1 MLCTEVSGNINDPSS
16 VIALRRRLG
25 APFEVDYVDLEWDQ
39 VHARRL
45 VVKSGAGR
53 VVEIRLGERV
63 EEIGLKD
70 GDVLGCDVAP
80 DTLAAHASSVE
91 PCAATAPAPA
101 SGGKPVVVAVQLRSA
116 RVVRIRFTASE
127 PVDPALVA
135 RVGWE
140 VGNMHVPLFRG
151 EAGELMAPHSDA
163 LQRLLASIPGIQT
176 TVEQASLDPAARL
189 SGTGISTVVRLS
201 PALKVVVR
209 KKTSSN

>member
-1 MLCTEVSGNINDPSS
+1 MLCTEVLGNINDPSS
-16 VIALRRRLG
+16 VIALQRRLG

-80 DTLAAHASSVE
+80 DTLAAPASSVE
-91 PCAATAPAPA
+91 PCAAAAPAPA
-101 SGGKPVVVAVQLRSA
+101 SGAKPVVVAVQLRSA
-116 RVVRIRFTASE
+116 RMVRIRFTSSE
-127 PVDPALVA
+127 PVDSALVA

-176 TVEQASLDPAARL
+176 TVEQVSLDPAERL

>member
-1 MLCTEVSGNINDPSS
+1 M
-16 VIALRRRLG
+16 
-25 APFEVDYVDLEWDQ
+25 
-39 VHARRL
+39 
-45 VVKSGAGR
+45 
-53 VVEIRLGERV
+53 

-80 DTLAAHASSVE
+80 DTLAAPASSVE
-91 PCAATAPAPA
+91 PCAAAAPAPA
-101 SGGKPVVVAVQLRSA
+101 SGAKPVVVAVQLRSA
-116 RVVRIRFTASE
+116 RVVRIRFTSSE

-140 VGNMHVPLFRG
+140 VGNMHVPLFCG